1 MTMTMTFYDY
11 LVSIGKY
18 NPITAMRYCNLI
30 KNQIGDRI
38 PLSVVLTGDIDEFPM
53 MANGRRAS
61 IKSISGRWRPAVKRF
76 REYHEY
82 VEKFV

>member
-1 MTMTMTFYDY
+1 MTFYDY

-18 NPITAMRYCNLI
+18 NPLSATKYNNLI

-53 MANGRRAS
+53 MANGQGAS
-61 IKSISGRWRPAVKRF
+61 KQSISGMWRPAVKRF

-82 VEKFV
+82 MEKFV